1 MAVIVRIDQNTAKQ
15 NRQTSKAASSLL
27 TEYLESIY
35 VYVPIPIVFY
45 VLFYSTVLTM
55 PIFLPCTFIP
65 QQFTSYFIWQL
76 FE

>member
-45 VLFYSTVLTM
+45 VLFYSTVLT
-55 PIFLPCTFIP
+55 IP
-65 QQFTSYFIWQL
+65 K
-76 FE
+76 